1 MWVTGVVGV
10 WPEETGLELQM
21 EAGGAGGQVG
31 DVVGVGV
38 DDAER
43 EQGQNGEAAVVG
55 EMEVGTG
62 VVNEMAEVT
71 LAQMGQWGTNEE
83 VMGEADRLGLVNALD
98 GL

>member
-10 WPEETGLELQM
+10 WPEETELGVQM
-21 EAGGAGGQVG
+21 ETEGAGDEVG
-31 DVVGVGV
+31 RVVGVGV

-43 EQGQNGEAAVVG
+43 EQDENEKGTGGE

-71 LAQMGQWGTNEE
+71 LAQMGQWGTSEE
-83 VMGEADRLGLVNALD
+83 VMGEADRLGLVSALD
-98 GL
+98 RL

>member
-10 WPEETGLELQM
+10 WPEEGPELQM
-21 EAGGAGGQVG
+21 EAPGAGGEAG

-38 DDAER
+38 NDGER
-43 EQGQNGEAAVVG
+43 EQAENGEAAVVE
-55 EMEVGTG
+55 EMEVRTR

-71 LAQMGQWGTNEE
+71 LAQMGQWGTSEE

>member
-10 WPEETGLELQM
+10 WPEETQLGVQM
-21 EAGGAGGQVG
+21 ETEGAGDEVG
-31 DVVGVGV
+31 RVVGVGV

-43 EQGQNGEAAVVG
+43 EQGENKKGTGEE

-62 VVNEMAEVT
+62 VVNEMAEVA
-71 LAQMGQWGTNEE
+71 LAQMGQWGTSEE
-83 VMGEADRLGLVNALD
+83 VMDEADRLGLVSALD

>member
-10 WPEETGLELQM
+10 WPEDTE
-21 EAGGAGGQVG
+21 GAGDDVG
-31 DVVGVGV
+31 HVVEVGV

-43 EQGQNGEAAVVG
+43 EQVENEKGAGGE
-55 EMEVGTG
+55 EMEVGTE

-71 LAQMGQWGTNEE
+71 LAQMGQWGTSEE
-83 VMGEADRLGLVNALD
+83 VMDEADRLGLVSALD

>member
-10 WPEETGLELQM
+10 WPEEGPELQM
-21 EAGGAGGQVG
+21 EAAGAGGEAG

-38 DDAER
+38 NDGER
-43 EQGQNGEAAVVG
+43 EQGENGEAAVVE
-55 EMEVGTG
+55 EMEVRTR

-71 LAQMGQWGTNEE
+71 LAQMGQWGTSEE

>member
-10 WPEETGLELQM
+10 WPEEGPELQM
-21 EAGGAGGQVG
+21 EAAGAGGEAG

-38 DDAER
+38 NDGER
-43 EQGQNGEAAVVG
+43 EQAENGEAAVVE
-55 EMEVGTG
+55 EMEVRTR

-71 LAQMGQWGTNEE
+71 LAQMGQWGTSEE

>member
-10 WPEETGLELQM
+10 WPEEGPELQM
-21 EAGGAGGQVG
+21 EAAGAGGEAG

-43 EQGQNGEAAVVG
+43 EQGENGEAAVVE
-55 EMEVGTG
+55 EMEVRTR

-71 LAQMGQWGTNEE
+71 LAQMGQWGTSEE